1 MTQSNRRAPLTML
14 LRWGRPQCQPVNG
27 RLALRAA
34 IGLLALIGF
43 AILVQVPL
51 PASAQADGPQ
61 VVPDV
66 PDKPTATAIYEGM
79 VDLEWNDVPGA
90 ASYDVQAFYS
100 DWFDLPGNGVEIA
113 FYGPGAI
120 IKGLTPESRYYF
132 RVRANNALGSSD
144 WSDHRLVNPTG
155 GDFGNWDGVP
165 EPTNSRATG
174 APTISGVPNVGKTLM
189 ADISGIEDENGL
201 DRVKFHYQWVSI
213 DGTDEED
220 IEGGTDASYVL
231 VAADEGRF
239 IEVRVS
245 FTDRGGY
252 AESVPSAATEAV
264 VVPPNIDATGAPT
277 ISGKPLVQETLTA
290 STSDIQDENG
300 LDGVKFSYQW
310 IWNDGTSDTDD
321 IQGATDSAY
330 TLSDADEGK
339 TISVRVSFTDR
350 DGYRETLT
358 SDATDEVESPPGP
371 PLNLAVSNDENGQ
384 LELSWETPA
393 SDGGSAITRYHVQ
406 WKSGNEKYH
415 PSREASVSVLSYT
428 VRELTNGVEHSV
440 QVVAVNEVGDGEA
453 AEITAT
459 PRDTIPPELLTA
471 RVNGP
476 TITLNYDE
484 ALDANSTPPTSAFS
498 VLVGST
504 AREVSEVSISGS
516 SVSFTLAS
524 AVTPDDTVALSY
536 SAPQDTGEQ
545 RVQDTTGN
553 NAPSFSEEPVAN
565 DTPTPNT
572 RSTGA
577 PTIDGYAQLGET
589 LTADTSGIDDEDGL
603 TNVVFSYQWIRNDGT
618 NDADIDGAN
627 GATYTLVKADE
638 GRTIKVT
645 VSFTDAEGNSETLT
659 SVATGVVAN
668 DTPTSTDG
676 ICGRTEQVRD
686 EILRTVLQA
695 NSDNIIWELPAG
707 SDCAS
712 VSESDLL
719 TITWLGLSYED
730 ITELQSGDFQ
740 GLSNLAYLGLSAND
754 LTELPAGVFSG
765 LSNLEELD
773 LRSNELTGL
782 PAGVFTGLSNLEE
795 LDLSLNELSELPAGV
810 FTGLSNLEELN
821 LSANEL
827 SELPRSIF
835 DGLDNLKKLY
845 LRVNPGVLFWYPGRG
860 EELED
865 HSGIRFTDRHGDTP
879 ETATPLPYGALPNGY
894 GASISGRIY
903 PVTDVDYF
911 ELEVTDSNKGY
922 VGIVVTQNAG
932 TSGVRIAY
940 PTLFDSEGNCVG
952 PLCKY
957 PDETSSSY
965 KLEPGTYYLR
975 VNNRYEKDFLD
986 NFPDALEANASYSV
1000 RWYADSS
1007 YQDFLDRC
1015 SAIETDFDDPLYGC
1029 QSEFHDRGSDAEDIN
1044 VEPVWAEGNL
1054 GEGIIVRIVDIGVDY
1069 EHEDLRDNFS
1079 MALSSAAHENVR
1091 IFSPNQYHG
1100 TAVAGILAA
1109 SDNSVGGRGVAPRA
1123 TIYSYSLGG
1132 HFGWS
1137 DVTKGV
1143 THQLRDTA
1151 VSNHSH
1157 ILRSRQEYP
1166 ALVGSYGWE
1175 QAIEKGITRGFHGKG
1190 TSYVFGAGNG
1200 EVNANLSEVAN
1211 FYGIINVCGIAYD
1224 GSPIHSYGSNVW
1236 ICAPVNVLTTDNFDR
1251 YYRTWGGTSFATP
1264 VVSGVVALVR
1274 SENSSLTWRDVKL
1287 ILAAS
1292 ARQTSPDAPE
1302 WETGALQFGSTDRR
1316 YTYHP
1321 RFAFGV
1327 VDAKAAVDLAKTWTN
1342 LPFMKTSSAES
1353 VGRLTIPDPAQGAE
1367 PDTVSRSLTLGPE
1380 IGFTEFVEVSVG
1392 FTHPSFRDLEL
1403 EIVSPSGTVSM
1414 LTEHDAAVSDDE
1426 FLYLYRF
1433 GSAKHLG
1440 EDPTGTWTL
1449 RLTDHVPGHEGRIW
1463 RWNLKVYGHGAGTVQ
1478 TALPTIIGTAQVGE
1492 TLTADI
1498 SGIADSDGLDNA
1510 VFSYQWVR
1518 NAGGADANIQG
1529 ATGATYTLESD
1540 DEGNTLKVIVSF
1552 TDDANN
1558 EESLTS
1564 DPTGEV
1570 AAAPAQNI
1578 QATGVPTISGTV
1590 QVGET
1595 LTAETSG
1602 IADED
1607 GLTNVVFSYL
1617 WMAGDTNIQDATDAT
1632 YTLVSDDEGKTLKV
1646 IVSFTDDANN
1656 EESLTSEPTGPVVP
1670 DPGPLTVFTVVDTS
1684 SDTDTVLGTLEDG
1697 GALILGNPTGGE
1709 YGIRVDTDSNDD
1721 IHKVELALSGAKTE
1735 GKEEWVFP
1743 YSLYGDDGE
1752 HKLKG
1757 ENLPAG
1763 AYELKATAYKQD
1775 GDVLGTLKVSFTVT
1789 AGQPAQQPAGV
1800 PTITGTLQVGQTL
1813 TVDTS
1818 GIADGD
1824 GLTNVVFSYQWMADD
1839 TNIQGATGSN
1849 YTLTVDDEGK
1859 AIRVQVSFTDDGNN
1873 EESLPSA
1880 ATDAVAPDPGTL
1892 TGFALLDASDQT
1904 VVATLSEG
1912 DEVGLP
1918 DPADGIYTIRA
1929 DAELGATIGSVKLEL
1944 TGAKDV
1950 SRTEDA
1956 APYSLYGDGADGL
1969 HGEVLPV
1976 GAYTLRATA
1985 YSERDGGGDV
1995 LETDAISFT
2004 VNSPTTGEPAI
2015 TGQPRVG
2022 KTLTA
2027 NTSQIAD
2034 KDGLT
2039 HATFSYRWVRNDG
2052 NVDTEIG
2059 EANGSTYTLTE
2070 DDEGK
2075 TVKVTVSLTDDGGTR
2090 ESATS
2095 APTSRV
2101 KAEGDRPTL
2110 NGTTV
2115 YLTFDDGPHPVYTPQ
2130 ILDVLESYDAKAMF
2144 FVTGVNVDLYPEIIA
2159 RMAADGH
2166 GIGNHTWGHERL
2178 PDLTEEE
2185 FTETI
2190 TRTQNAIGETASPC
2204 LRPPYG
2210 AITSVERGLAE
2221 SLGFQVVMWTLPNPA
2236 WDGTWVDSFVSH
2248 IVPNLRDGSIV
2259 LMHDGDGHGK
2269 AILALNKILEQGT
2282 NKGYRFEPV
2291 CQLPELG
2298 EGENHQNNTATGL
2311 RTITGAAQVGETLTV
2326 DTSGIVDADG
2336 LTSPAFS
2343 YQWVADDEDI
2353 AGATGSSYTL
2363 TEDDE
2368 GKAITVRVSFTDDAN
2383 NEESLTSEPTGP
2395 VVPDP
2400 GPLTVFKVVDTSS
2413 NPDTVLGTLED
2424 GGTLTLEDPAS
2435 GSYGIRVDTD
2445 SGHDD
2450 HGHIHKVELA
2460 LSGAKTEG
2468 KEEWVFP
2475 YSLYG
2480 DDGEHK
2486 LKGENLPAGAYDL
2499 RATAYDD
2506 DGDVLGTLKVSFSVA
2521 YAAPAEEQPPTQN
2534 TNATGAPTISGA
2546 ARVGQTLTADTS
2558 GIADEDGLSD
2568 AVFSYQWLA
2577 DDTNIQG
2584 ATGSNYTL
2592 TVDDEGKSIRV
2603 TVSFTDAE
2611 GNPETLTS
2619 DPTGEVAPKPNT
2631 QATGQPSISGTVRVG
2646 QTLTAD
2652 VTGIADEDGL
2662 DNVTFSY
2669 QWLADDTNIQ
2679 GATDL
2684 TYTLTED
2691 DEGKA
2696 ITVTVNFTDAE
2707 DNEES
2712 LTSDPTGAVEPAP
2725 NSEATGALT
2734 ITGTAQVGERLT
2746 ADVTGIADADGLDN
2760 VAFSYQ
2766 WIAGGSDIEGATGSS
2781 CELTS
2786 SEQGQTITVE
2796 VSFTDDRNNAE
2807 TLTSAATDAV
2817 AAKPNTQATG
2827 LPTITGTVQVGET
2840 LTADTSGIADED
2852 RLDNVTFSY
2861 QWMADDAN
2869 IQGATDRTY
2878 TLADRDE
2885 GKAITVTVSFTDDA
2899 NNEESLT
2906 SAATDAVTARPGKPQ
2921 SLAGEAMAQEIKLT
2935 WKAPSGSVVTHYV
2948 VYRGTL
2954 QNGSMN
2960 GQALSKYATIEAT
2973 DVAMAYTDDNVEKGV
2988 EYRYRVA
2995 AVNSDGEGKKSTWLD
3010 ITAEEPSP

>member
-14 LRWGRPQCQPVNG
+14 LRWGRPECQPAKG

-1607 GLTNVVFSYL
+1607 GLTNVVFSYQ

-1632 YTLVSDDEGKTLKV
+1632 YTLTEDDEGKTLKV
-1646 IVSFTDDANN
+1646 IVSFTDAEGNP
-1656 EESLTSEPTGPVVP
+1656 ETLTSDPTGPVVP
-1670 DPGPLTVFTVVDTS
+1670 DPGPLTVFKVVDAST
-1684 SDTDTVLGTLEDG
+1684 DPDTVLETLEDG
-1697 GALILGNPTGGE
+1697 GALILEDPTSGS
-1709 YGIRVDTDSNDD
+1709 YGIRVDTDSGHDDHGD

-1743 YSLYGDDGE
+1743 YSLYGDE
-1752 HKLKG
+1752 
-1757 ENLPAG
+1757 
-1763 AYELKATAYKQD
+1763 
-1775 GDVLGTLKVSFTVT
+1775 
-1789 AGQPAQQPAGV
+1789 
-1800 PTITGTLQVGQTL
+1800 
-1813 TVDTS
+1813 
-1818 GIADGD
+1818 
-1824 GLTNVVFSYQWMADD
+1824 
-1839 TNIQGATGSN
+1839 
-1849 YTLTVDDEGK
+1849 
-1859 AIRVQVSFTDDGNN
+1859 
-1873 EESLPSA
+1873 
-1880 ATDAVAPDPGTL
+1880 
-1892 TGFALLDASDQT
+1892 
-1904 VVATLSEG
+1904 
-1912 DEVGLP
+1912 
-1918 DPADGIYTIRA
+1918 
-1929 DAELGATIGSVKLEL
+1929 
-1944 TGAKDV
+1944 
-1950 SRTEDA
+1950 
-1956 APYSLYGDGADGL
+1956 
-1969 HGEVLPV
+1969 
-1976 GAYTLRATA
+1976 
-1985 YSERDGGGDV
+1985 
-1995 LETDAISFT
+1995 
-2004 VNSPTTGEPAI
+2004 
-2015 TGQPRVG
+2015 
-2022 KTLTA
+2022 
-2027 NTSQIAD
+2027 
-2034 KDGLT
+2034 
-2039 HATFSYRWVRNDG
+2039 
-2052 NVDTEIG
+2052 
-2059 EANGSTYTLTE
+2059 
-2070 DDEGK
+2070 
-2075 TVKVTVSLTDDGGTR
+2075 
-2090 ESATS
+2090 
-2095 APTSRV
+2095 
-2101 KAEGDRPTL
+2101 
-2110 NGTTV
+2110 
-2115 YLTFDDGPHPVYTPQ
+2115 
-2130 ILDVLESYDAKAMF
+2130 
-2144 FVTGVNVDLYPEIIA
+2144 
-2159 RMAADGH
+2159 
-2166 GIGNHTWGHERL
+2166 
-2178 PDLTEEE
+2178 
-2185 FTETI
+2185 
-2190 TRTQNAIGETASPC
+2190 
-2204 LRPPYG
+2204 
-2210 AITSVERGLAE
+2210 
-2221 SLGFQVVMWTLPNPA
+2221 
-2236 WDGTWVDSFVSH
+2236 
-2248 IVPNLRDGSIV
+2248 
-2259 LMHDGDGHGK
+2259 
-2269 AILALNKILEQGT
+2269 
-2282 NKGYRFEPV
+2282 
-2291 CQLPELG
+2291 G
-2298 EGENHQNNTATGL
+2298 EGN
-2311 RTITGAAQVGETLTV
+2311 
-2326 DTSGIVDADG
+2326 
-2336 LTSPAFS
+2336 
-2343 YQWVADDEDI
+2343 
-2353 AGATGSSYTL
+2353 
-2363 TEDDE
+2363 
-2368 GKAITVRVSFTDDAN
+2368 
-2383 NEESLTSEPTGP
+2383 
-2395 VVPDP
+2395 
-2400 GPLTVFKVVDTSS
+2400 
-2413 NPDTVLGTLED
+2413 
-2424 GGTLTLEDPAS
+2424 
-2435 GSYGIRVDTD
+2435 
-2445 SGHDD
+2445 
-2450 HGHIHKVELA
+2450 
-2460 LSGAKTEG
+2460 
-2468 KEEWVFP
+2468 
-2475 YSLYG
+2475 
-2480 DDGEHK
+2480 

-2506 DGDVLGTLKVSFSVA
+2506 DGDVLGTLTVSFTVTAGQPAQQPTVVPNTSATGVPTISGTVQVGETLTADITGIHDADGLTNPVFRYQWVRSDGATDANIAGATGSSYTLTENDEGKAIRVQVSFTDDAGNQESLPSDPTGEVGPESGPLTTFKVVDASTDPDTVLGTLEDGGTLTLTTPAGDSYGIRVDTDSNDDIDRVNLDLTGAKTRNKDEGVFPYSLYGDDGEHKLKGENLPAGSYELTATAYDDDDDVLGTLTVSFSVA

-2546 ARVGQTLTADTS
+2546 ARVGETLTADTSNISDEDGLTNVVFSYQWMAGDTNIQDATGSSYILTEDDEGKTITVTVSFTDGAGNPESRTSDPTGEVAAKPNIQATGLPTIDGTIRVGETLTADTSGIADVDGLTTVSYSYQWMADDTNIQGATDATYTLAEDDEGKAIKVLVSFTDDAGNVESRPSAPTDAVAAAPAQNTSATGVPTISGTAQVGQTLTADTS
-2558 GIADEDGLSD
+2558 GIADEDGLSN
-2568 AVFSYQWLA
+2568 AVFSYQWVA
-2577 DDTNIQG
+2577 DDEDIAG
-2584 ATGSNYTL
+2584 GTGS
-2592 TVDDEGKSIRV
+2592 S
-2603 TVSFTDAE
+2603 
-2611 GNPETLTS
+2611 
-2619 DPTGEVAPKPNT
+2619 
-2631 QATGQPSISGTVRVG
+2631 
-2646 QTLTAD
+2646 
-2652 VTGIADEDGL
+2652 
-2662 DNVTFSY
+2662 
-2669 QWLADDTNIQ
+2669 
-2679 GATDL
+2679 
-2684 TYTLTED
+2684 YTLTE
-2691 DEGKA
+2691 
-2696 ITVTVNFTDAE
+2696 N
-2707 DNEES
+2707 
-2712 LTSDPTGAVEPAP
+2712 
-2725 NSEATGALT
+2725 
-2734 ITGTAQVGERLT
+2734 
-2746 ADVTGIADADGLDN
+2746 
-2760 VAFSYQ
+2760 
-2766 WIAGGSDIEGATGSS
+2766 
-2781 CELTS
+2781 
-2786 SEQGQTITVE
+2786 
-2796 VSFTDDRNNAE
+2796 
-2807 TLTSAATDAV
+2807 
-2817 AAKPNTQATG
+2817 
-2827 LPTITGTVQVGET
+2827 
-2840 LTADTSGIADED
+2840 
-2852 RLDNVTFSY
+2852 
-2861 QWMADDAN
+2861 
-2869 IQGATDRTY
+2869 
-2878 TLADRDE
+2878 DE
-2885 GKAITVTVSFTDDA
+2885 GKAITVTVSFTDAEGNPESRTSDPTGEVVAKPNTSATGVPTISGMAQVGQTLTADTSGIADVDGLTTVSYSYQWMADDTNIQGATSSSYTIADRDEGKTIKVIVSFTDDA
-2899 NNEESLT
+2899 NNEESLP
-2906 SAATDAVTARPGKPQ
+2906 SAATDAVVALPGEPQ
-2921 SLAGEAMAQEIKLT
+2921 SLAGKATAQEIKLT
-2935 WKAPSGSVVTHYV
+2935 WTAPTGSVVVEYV

-2960 GQALSKYATIEAT
+2960 GRPMTKYAIIDAAGK
-2973 DVAMAYTDDNVEKGV
+2973 AMTYTDDNVEEGV

-2995 AVNSDGEGKKSTWLD
+2995 AVNTAGEGKKSNWLD
-3010 ITAEEPSP
+3010 ITAE

>member
-1 MTQSNRRAPLTML
+1 MTLFNRRAPLDL
-14 LRWGRPQCQPVNG
+14 LIRQQGPICQPANG
-27 RLALRAA
+27 RLSLRVA
-34 IGLLALIGF
+34 IRLLALTGI
-43 AILVQVPL
+43 AVLILGPL
-51 PASAQADGPQ
+51 TASAQADGPQ
-61 VVPDV
+61 AVPDV
-66 PDKPTATAIYEGM
+66 PNKPTATAVYEGM
-79 VDLEWNDVPGA
+79 VDLEWNEVPGA
-90 ASYDVQAFYS
+90 TSYDVQAFYS
-100 DWFDLPGNGVEIA
+100 DWFDLPGNGVELA

-120 IKGLTPESRYYF
+120 IKGLIPGSRYYF
-132 RVRANNALGSSD
+132 RVRANNSLGSSE
-144 WSDHRLVNPTG
+144 WSEHLFVNPTG
-155 GDFGNWDGVP
+155 GDFGNWDDVP

-174 APTISGVPNVGKTLM
+174 APASSGTAQVGKTLT

-220 IEGGTDASYVL
+220 IKGGTDASYVL
-231 VAADEGRF
+231 VADDEGRF
-239 IEVRVS
+239 IKVRVS

-252 AESVPSAATEAV
+252 AESVPSAAT
-264 VVPPNIDATGAPT
+264 T
-277 ISGKPLVQETLTA
+277 
-290 STSDIQDENG
+290 
-300 LDGVKFSYQW
+300 
-310 IWNDGTSDTDD
+310 
-321 IQGATDSAY
+321 
-330 TLSDADEGK
+330 
-339 TISVRVSFTDR
+339 
-350 DGYRETLT
+350 
-358 SDATDEVESPPGP
+358 EVEPPPKPPSP
-371 PLNLAVSNDENGQ
+371 PLNLVVTNNENGE
-384 LELSWETPA
+384 LALSWEAPA
-393 SDGGSAITRYHVQ
+393 SDGGSAVMGYKVR
-406 WKSGNEKYH
+406 WKSENEEYG

-459 PRDTIPPELLTA
+459 PRDTIPPELLTV

-484 ALDANSTPPTSAFS
+484 ALDTNSTPPTSAFS
-498 VLVGST
+498 VLVGGT

-572 RSTGA
+572 RPTGLPA
-577 PTIDGYAQLGET
+577 ISGTAQVGET
-589 LTADTSGIDDEDGL
+589 LDADTSAIVDADGL
-603 TNVVFSYQWIRNDGT
+603 TSPAFTYQWVRNDGT
-618 NDADIDGAN
+618 TDTDIA
-627 GATYTLVKADE
+627 GATSSSYILTEDDE
-638 GRTIKVT
+638 GKAIMVI
-645 VSFTDAEGNSETLT
+645 VSFTDDRGHVESLT
-659 SVATGVVAN
+659 SEVTGVVAN
-668 DTPTSTDG
+668 ETSTPDSTG
-676 ICGRTEQVRD
+676 VICGRTEQVRD

-695 NSDNIIWELPAG
+695 NSDNIIWELPAD

-740 GLSNLAYLGLSAND
+740 GLSNLAYLGLSDND

-765 LSNLEELD
+765 LSNLETLN
-773 LRSNELTGL
+773 LSKNELSEL
-782 PAGVFTGLSNLEE
+782 PAEVFSGLSSLEE
-795 LDLSLNELSELPAGV
+795 LNLSLNELSELPAEV
-810 FTGLSNLEELN
+810 FSGLSSLEELN
-821 LSANEL
+821 LIYNDLE
-827 SELPRSIF
+827 ELPRSIF

-860 EELED
+860 GELED

-879 ETATPLPYGALPNGY
+879 ETATTLPYGALPSGY

-922 VGIVVTQNAG
+922 VGIVLTQNAS
-932 TSGVRIAY
+932 TSGVHIAF

-952 PLCKY
+952 RLCKY
-957 PDETSSSY
+957 PDEMSSSY

-1029 QSEFHDRGSDAEDIN
+1029 QSEFHDRGSDAEGIN

-1079 MALSSAAHENVR
+1079 MALSSAAYENVK

-1157 ILRSRQEYP
+1157 ILHSRQEYP

-1175 QAIEKGITRGFHGKG
+1175 QAIEKGITQGFHGKG

-1236 ICAPVNVLTTDNFDR
+1236 ICAPVNVLTTNNFDR

-1342 LPFMKTSSAES
+1342 LPSMKTSSAES

-1492 TLTADI
+1492 TLTADT
-1498 SGIADSDGLDNA
+1498 SGIADEDGLTNPA
-1510 VFSYQWVR
+1510 FTYQWVR
-1518 NAGGADANIQG
+1518 NDGGADANIQG
-1529 ATGATYTLESD
+1529 ATG
-1540 DEGNTLKVIVSF
+1540 
-1552 TDDANN
+1552 
-1558 EESLTS
+1558 
-1564 DPTGEV
+1564 
-1570 AAAPAQNI
+1570 
-1578 QATGVPTISGTV
+1578 
-1590 QVGET
+1590 
-1595 LTAETSG
+1595 
-1602 IADED
+1602 
-1607 GLTNVVFSYL
+1607 
-1617 WMAGDTNIQDATDAT
+1617 AT

-1656 EESLTSEPTGPVVP
+1656 EESLTSEPTGPVTS
-1670 DPGPLTVFTVVDTS
+1670 DPGPLTVFKVVDTS
-1684 SDTDTVLGTLEDG
+1684 TNPDTVLGTLEDG
-1697 GALILGNPTGGE
+1697 GALTLEDPASGS
-1709 YGIRVDTDSNDD
+1709 YGLRVDTDSNDD
-1721 IHKVELALSGAKTE
+1721 IDKVELDLTGAKTRN
-1735 GKEEWVFP
+1735 KEEGVFP
-1743 YSLYGDDGE
+1743 YSLYGDEGE
-1752 HKLKG
+1752 GNLTG

-1763 AYELKATAYKQD
+1763 AYELKATAYDDD
-1775 GDVLGTLKVSFTVT
+1775 GDALGTLKVSFTVT
-1789 AGQPAQQPAGV
+1789 AGQPAQQPAVVPNTSATGV
-1800 PTITGTLQVGQTL
+1800 PTISGTVQVGQTL
-1813 TVDTS
+1813 TADTS
-1818 GIADGD
+1818 GID
-1824 GLTNVVFSYQWMADD
+1824 
-1839 TNIQGATGSN
+1839 
-1849 YTLTVDDEGK
+1849 
-1859 AIRVQVSFTDDGNN
+1859 
-1873 EESLPSA
+1873 
-1880 ATDAVAPDPGTL
+1880 
-1892 TGFALLDASDQT
+1892 
-1904 VVATLSEG
+1904 
-1912 DEVGLP
+1912 
-1918 DPADGIYTIRA
+1918 
-1929 DAELGATIGSVKLEL
+1929 
-1944 TGAKDV
+1944 
-1950 SRTEDA
+1950 
-1956 APYSLYGDGADGL
+1956 
-1969 HGEVLPV
+1969 
-1976 GAYTLRATA
+1976 
-1985 YSERDGGGDV
+1985 
-1995 LETDAISFT
+1995 
-2004 VNSPTTGEPAI
+2004 
-2015 TGQPRVG
+2015 
-2022 KTLTA
+2022 
-2027 NTSQIAD
+2027 
-2034 KDGLT
+2034 
-2039 HATFSYRWVRNDG
+2039 
-2052 NVDTEIG
+2052 
-2059 EANGSTYTLTE
+2059 
-2070 DDEGK
+2070 
-2075 TVKVTVSLTDDGGTR
+2075 
-2090 ESATS
+2090 
-2095 APTSRV
+2095 
-2101 KAEGDRPTL
+2101 
-2110 NGTTV
+2110 
-2115 YLTFDDGPHPVYTPQ
+2115 
-2130 ILDVLESYDAKAMF
+2130 
-2144 FVTGVNVDLYPEIIA
+2144 
-2159 RMAADGH
+2159 
-2166 GIGNHTWGHERL
+2166 
-2178 PDLTEEE
+2178 
-2185 FTETI
+2185 
-2190 TRTQNAIGETASPC
+2190 
-2204 LRPPYG
+2204 
-2210 AITSVERGLAE
+2210 
-2221 SLGFQVVMWTLPNPA
+2221 
-2236 WDGTWVDSFVSH
+2236 
-2248 IVPNLRDGSIV
+2248 
-2259 LMHDGDGHGK
+2259 
-2269 AILALNKILEQGT
+2269 
-2282 NKGYRFEPV
+2282 
-2291 CQLPELG
+2291 
-2298 EGENHQNNTATGL
+2298 
-2311 RTITGAAQVGETLTV
+2311 
-2326 DTSGIVDADG
+2326 DADG

-2343 YQWVADDEDI
+2343 YQWVANDEDI

-2395 VVPDP
+2395 VTSDP
-2400 GPLTVFKVVDTSS
+2400 GPLTVFKVVDTST

-2424 GGTLTLEDPAS
+2424 GGALTLEDPAS
-2435 GSYGIRVDTD
+2435 GSYGLRVDTDSNDDIDKVELDLTGAKTRNKEEGVFPYSLYGDEGEGNLTGENLPAGAYELKATAYDDDGDALGTLKVSFTVTAGQPAQQPAVVPNTSATGVPTISGTVQVGQTLTADTSGIDDADGLTSPAFSYQWVANDEDIAGATGSSYTLTEDDEGKAITVRVSFTDDANNEESLTSDPTGEVFPDPGPLTVFTVVDTSSDTDTVLGTLEDGGALTLEDPASQIYGIRVDTD

-2450 HGHIHKVELA
+2450 HGDIHKVELD
-2460 LSGAKTEG
+2460 LTGAKTEG
-2468 KEEWVFP
+2468 KEEWVPP

-2480 DDGEHK
+2480 DEGEGN
-2486 LKGENLPAGAYDL
+2486 LTGENLPAGAYEL
-2499 RATAYDD
+2499 KATAYDD
-2506 DGDVLGTLKVSFSVA
+2506 DGDVLGTLKVSFTVTA
-2521 YAAPAEEQPPTQN
+2521 GQPAQQPTVVPN
-2534 TNATGAPTISGA
+2534 TSATGVPTISGTVQ
-2546 ARVGQTLTADTS
+2546 VGQTLTADTS
-2558 GIADEDGLSD
+2558 GIDDADGLTSP
-2568 AVFSYQWLA
+2568 AFSYQWVANDEDIAGATGSSYTLTEDDEGKAITVTVSFTDDANNEESLTSDPTGEVEAKPNNSATGQPTISGTVRVGETLTADVTGIDDENGLTTVSYSYQWMA

-2584 ATGSNYTL
+2584 ATGSSYTL
-2592 TVDDEGKSIRV
+2592 TEDDEGKAITV

-2619 DPTGEVAPKPNT
+2619 DPTGEVAAAPAQNI
-2631 QATGQPSISGTVRVG
+2631 QATGVPTISGTLQVG
-2646 QTLTAD
+2646 ETLTAD
-2652 VTGIADEDGL
+2652 TTGIANADGL
-2662 DNVTFSY
+2662 TTVSYSY
-2669 QWLADDTNIQ
+2669 QWMADDTNIQ
-2679 GATDL
+2679 GATDA
-2684 TYTLTED
+2684 TYTLAED

-2696 ITVTVNFTDAE
+2696 IKVLVSFTDDAG
-2707 DNEES
+2707 NVES
-2712 LTSDPTGAVEPAP
+2712 RPSAPTDAVAAPPAQ
-2725 NSEATGALT
+2725 NSSATGAPS
-2734 ITGTAQVGERLT
+2734 ISGTAQVG
-2746 ADVTGIADADGLDN
+2746 
-2760 VAFSYQ
+2760 Q
-2766 WIAGGSDIEGATGSS
+2766 
-2781 CELTS
+2781 
-2786 SEQGQTITVE
+2786 
-2796 VSFTDDRNNAE
+2796 
-2807 TLTSAATDAV
+2807 
-2817 AAKPNTQATG
+2817 
-2827 LPTITGTVQVGET
+2827 T

-2852 RLDNVTFSY
+2852 GLTNAVFSY
-2861 QWMADDAN
+2861 QWVADDEDIA
-2869 IQGATDRTY
+2869 GATGSSY
-2878 TLADRDE
+2878 TLTEDDKD
-2885 GKAITVTVSFTDDA
+2885 KAITVTVSFTDA
-2899 NNEESLT
+2899 EGNPETLT
-2906 SAATDAVTARPGKPQ
+2906 SAPTGEVEAKPNTSATGVPTIDGTAQVGQTLTADTSGIDDEDGLNQVVFSYQWIRNDGNADEDIAGATGSSYTLTGDDEGKTIRVTVSFTDDAEGNPETLTSDPTAEVESQSGPLTGFTVVDAADTDQAVLWKHQTDGSKPEEGDTWKEWTDGGTLALGDPESGRYGIRAEIESDTGIHRVALELTLESTGEKKVDRTDDAAPYSLYGDEGEDALHGENLPVGSYTLKATAYTEDGEILGSLEISFTVALAKPGKPQ
-2921 SLAGEAMAQEIKLT
+2921 DLEGEASAQRIELA

-2960 GQALSKYATIEAT
+2960 AQALSKYATIDAAGK
-2973 DVAMAYTDDNVEKGV
+2973 AMTYTDDNVEEGV

-2995 AVNSDGEGKKSTWLD
+2995 AVNSAGEGKKSTWLD
-3010 ITAEEPSP
+3010 ITAE